1 MNPLSTTFEVKKGK
15 SKKNIEYF
23 ELKKIMDKFSHLMSI
38 AVNLGK
44 WQLLGLILN
53 VASMGK
59 LSNRLNWKKMPI
71 KFLSCLSFECQL
83 I

>member
-1 MNPLSTTFEVKKGK
+1 MNPLSTTFDVKKGK

-44 WQLLGLILN
+44 
-53 VASMGK
+53 
-59 LSNRLNWKKMPI
+59 
-71 KFLSCLSFECQL
+71 
-83 I
+83 